1 MGASTRKVT
10 LSLSTPLPLTHEGLG
25 LFFFHVFLHNSLMNI
40 LQEIFT
46 DYYEHILY
54 EPHMRPSVIENVS
67 KMIHCGDPDYGG
79 AFFGCPHCGEL
90 KFVAFRCKSRFC
102 PTCGNKYNQMR
113 SLNMSFKLISCT
125 HRHCVFTI
133 PKELRIF
140 FLKDR
145 SLLNIL
151 FHSVRDVV
159 LRMFFKMNK
168 REHFTPGFICVLHTF
183 GRDLKWNPHIH
194 ALISEGG
201 AGNFFAWRPNNH
213 FDFTFLR
220 LAFRKVLLEKLSKVL
235 PKSFK
240 KLKNELYKKYPDGF
254 YVRAK
259 PNLCTPDIT
268 IKYISR
274 YLGRPVIATS
284 RIDDYD
290 GDYVSF
296 HYTQHEDNKTV
307 HERIPAMD
315 FIRRLIVH
323 IPEKHFKMLRYYG
336 IYAKHHKQEK
346 NLRRCISKEKRRFL
360 LRHSDWRSSILL
372 SFGYDP
378 LCCKSC
384 GTSMLVLEVYYKKT
398 ALFERYRKVMRSG

>member
-1 MGASTRKVT
+1 MSNV
-10 LSLSTPLPLTHEGLG
+10 
-25 LFFFHVFLHNSLMNI
+25 
-40 LQEIFT
+40 LQDIFS

-54 EPHMRPSVIENVS
+54 ELHPRRSVIENIDR
-67 KMIHCGDPDYGG
+67 MISCGDHSQGG
-79 AFFGCPHCGEL
+79 AMYGCPCCGNL
-90 KFVAFRCKSRFC
+90 KFVPFRCKSRFC
-102 PTCGNKYNQMR
+102 PSCGNRYNQQR
-113 SLNMSFKLISCT
+113 SLNMSFKLISCA

-133 PKELRIF
+133 PEELRIF

-159 LRMFFKMNK
+159 FRMFFKMNK

-194 ALISEGG
+194 ALISEGA
-201 AGNFFAWRPNNH
+201 AGNFFAWRSVTH
-213 FDFTFLR
+213 FDYTFLR
-220 LAFRKVLLEKLSKVL
+220 LAFRKVLLEQLSKHL
-235 PKSFK
+235 DKSFK
-240 KLKNELYKKYPDGF
+240 KIKNELYKKYPDGF
-254 YVRAK
+254 YVRAE
-259 PNLCTPDIT
+259 PNECTPDIT

-290 GDYVSF
+290 GDMVTF
-296 HYTQHEDNKTV
+296 HYTRHEDNQTIT
-307 HERIPAMD
+307 ECIPAMD

-336 IYAKHHKQEK
+336 LYAKHHKQEK
-346 NLRRCISKEKRRFL
+346 NLRRCISKEKQRFL
-360 LRHSDWRSSILL
+360 LRHCNWRSSILL

-378 LCCKSC
+378 LHCTSC
-384 GTSMLVLEVYYKKT
+384 GSSMSVLEVYYKKT
-398 ALFERYRKVMRSG
+398 ALFEQYRKAMRSG